1 MSQARLP
8 LLHRPTR
15 QDTCADGRWK
25 AIGKAWFDELND
37 AIREFHKLGTSE
49 ARAAFADSWIG
60 IWARDFDRAWPM
72 VYELLRLIDEQKLY
86 SDPRRVG
93 PSAPGGKQ
101 HHGERIYETFADYFT
116 DRVGQP
122 FRRWAELERTYRY
135 AKRYAPELFELALS
149 DAARQMQEL
158 NEKDKIN
165 LELHPHGGDRR
176 SEAWIKNDNTK
187 NDVNLEKPTGN
198 SVAKALRRLRKD
210 RPDIHARVLMGEL
223 SPHGGMIDAGFRKR
237 GKSRAMSGLERLRR
251 AWKRASS
258 EDRATFLREVS
269 EECSP

>member
-8 LLHRPTR
+8 LHRPAR
-15 QDTCADGRWK
+15 QDTGADGRWK

-37 AIREFHKLGTSE
+37 AIREFHKLGTAE

-72 VYELLRLIDEQKLY
+72 LYELLRLIDEQKLY

-93 PSAPGGKQ
+93 PDAPGGKQ

-116 DRVGQP
+116 DRVSQP

-149 DAARQMQEL
+149 DAAARAQQI
-158 NEKDKIN
+158 DARDRAN
-165 LELHPHGGDRR
+165 LRPRGRPGIVDTE
-176 SEAWIKNDNTK
+176 KNDIN
-187 NDVNLEKPTGN
+187 NSDRPTGT
-198 SVAKALRRLRKD
+198 SAAAALRRLRKD
-210 RPDIHARVLMGEL
+210 RSDIHARVLAGEL
-223 SPHGGMIDAGFRKR
+223 SPHAGMIEAGFRKR

-251 AWKRASS
+251 AWRRASP
-258 EDRATFLREVS
+258 EDRATFLKEAH
-269 EECSP
+269 EECCR